1 MNIYD
6 YSLIVTT
13 CDMTPWFDC
22 HKCILCSYNSSSIT
36 NKAKI
41 VTFQF
46 IMNIILHNARTDCPW
61 CLLLPHHN
69 FGHLKG
75 FIHNHTPSR
84 EVYDIKLN
92 YCKKNGYARLV
103 IFIIFF
109 ITSGDL
115 VMLMRITTTQQF
127 TKNISSQPA
136 CTRALCYLVSGTLL
150 FLMMSQMLSK
160 CRFGHDGGVDMR
172 AQGLFA
178 KERVHLTSYSV
189 FLHHHQ
195 GSHDGNP
202 PLSKVFKVCEVY
214 FSLWLHCH
222 YQPPWCYE
230 FMLSGM
236 VIVCM
241 DSMHSIEDN
250 KNIDTIVTNA
260 ISSFLIHF
268 QYQRWLITMQ
278 KAFLWKSSQGVM
290 SQAVAWA
297 NKLLKDSDK
306 HKYKN
311 NTGFDDD
318 GSGFL
323 ESCNCFIGPFYFFL
337 GLIPS
342 NRTT

>member
-115 VMLMRITTTQQF
+115 VMLMRITTTP
-127 TKNISSQPA
+127 KISSANLLAPE
-136 CTRALCYLVSGTLL
+136 LCAIWLVAPFYSSWWVKCWVTVGLA
-150 FLMMSQMLSK
+150 MME
-160 CRFGHDGGVDMR
+160 
-172 AQGLFA
+172 GLIW
-178 KERVHLTSYSV
+178 
-189 FLHHHQ
+189 
-195 GSHDGNP
+195 GP
-202 PLSKVFKVCEVY
+202 KVCLPKRE
-214 FSLWLHCH
+214 
-222 YQPPWCYE
+222 
-230 FMLSGM
+230 
-236 VIVCM
+236 
-241 DSMHSIEDN
+241 
-250 KNIDTIVTNA
+250 
-260 ISSFLIHF
+260 
-268 QYQRWLITMQ
+268 
-278 KAFLWKSSQGVM
+278 
-290 SQAVAWA
+290 
-297 NKLLKDSDK
+297 
-306 HKYKN
+306 
-311 NTGFDDD
+311 
-318 GSGFL
+318 
-323 ESCNCFIGPFYFFL
+323 
-337 GLIPS
+337 
-342 NRTT
+342 